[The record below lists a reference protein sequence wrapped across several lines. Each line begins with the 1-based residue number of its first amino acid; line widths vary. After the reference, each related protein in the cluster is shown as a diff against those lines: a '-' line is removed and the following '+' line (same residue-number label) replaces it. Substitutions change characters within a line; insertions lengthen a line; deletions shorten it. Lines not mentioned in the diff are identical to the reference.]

1 MSAPTVHY
9 SSPVIGVA
17 RVACYVVLTLCLLPV
32 QLVAN
37 ALRLAVARNLPM
49 IYHRLCCRIF
59 GIRLEVFGRRSR
71 ERPTLFVGN
80 HSSYLDI
87 AIYGA
92 LIAGSFVAKAEI
104 AKWPFFGW
112 LAKAQRSVF
121 VDRRAR
127 TAQLQASDLQRRLD
141 AGDDM
146 ILFPEGTSNDGNRVL
161 GFKSALFSV
170 AQLKAHGEPIAV
182 QPVSV
187 TYSRLDGVPIGRH
200 LRPFFAWYGDMDLL
214 SHARDMISLGHLTV
228 TVTFHEPVTIAQF
241 ASRKELAQ
249 HCFDAVARGHVD
261 ALAGR
266 IQPQV
271 GAPGRGRWI
280 RWRTR
285 PRLRDMKGL
294 RRAPGLPLVR
304 AVPWRRK
311 ARTAMADEAGGPGV
325 QPPAAAS

>member
-1 MSAPTVHY
+1 MSEPTVHF

-17 RVACYVVLTLCLLPV
+17 RVACYAVLTLLLLPP
-32 QLVAN
+32 QLLAN
-37 ALRLAVARNLPM
+37 LLRLPLAQRLPM
-49 IYHRLCCRIF
+49 FYHRMCCRIL
-59 GIRLEVFGRRSR
+59 GVRLEVFGRRSR
-71 ERPTLFVGN
+71 ARPTLFVGN
-80 HSSYLDI
+80 HASYLDI
-87 AIYGA
+87 IVYGA
-92 LIAGSFVAKAEI
+92 LIPGSFVAKAEI
-104 AKWPFFGW
+104 AKWPFFSW

-121 VDRRAR
+121 VDRRMR
-127 TAQLQASDLQRRLD
+127 TANLQASELQGRLD

-146 ILFPEGTSNDGNRVL
+146 ILFPEGTSDDGNRVL
-161 GFKSALFSV
+161 DFKSALFSV
-170 AQLKAHGEPIAV
+170 AEFKAHGEPVTV

-187 TYSRLDGVPIGRH
+187 TYSRLDGMPIGRH
-200 LRPFFAWYGDMDLL
+200 LRPYFAWYGDMDLL
-214 SHARDMISLGHLTV
+214 PHARELVSLGRLTV

-241 ASRKELAQ
+241 ASRKDLAQ
-249 HCFDAVARGHVD
+249 YCQEVVMRGHVD

-271 GAPGRGRWI
+271 GAVGRSRWI

-304 AVPWRRK
+304 AVVRRRK
-311 ARTAMADEAGGPGV
+311 DRDVTVPEPGT

>member
-1 MSAPTVHY
+1 MSEPTVHF
-9 SSPVIGVA
+9 SSPVVAVA
-17 RVACYVVLTLCLLPV
+17 RVVSYLVLTLLLLPLQV
-32 QLVAN
+32 LAN
-37 ALRLAVARNLPM
+37 LLRLRLAQRLPM
-49 IYHRLCCRIF
+49 FYHRLCCRIL

-71 ERPTLFVGN
+71 ARPTLFVGN
-80 HSSYLDI
+80 HASYLDI
-87 AIYGA
+87 AVYGA
-92 LIAGSFVAKAEI
+92 LIPGSFVAKAEI
-104 AKWPFFGW
+104 ADWPFFKW
-112 LAKAQRSVF
+112 LARAQRSVF
-121 VDRRAR
+121 VDRRVR
-127 TAQLQASDLQRRLD
+127 TANVQASELQRRLD
-141 AGDDM
+141 DGDDM

-170 AQLKAHGEPIAV
+170 AEMKAHGDPIVV

-200 LRPFFAWYGDMDLL
+200 LRPYFAWYADMDLV
-214 SHARDMISLGHLTV
+214 SHARELVSLGHLTV

-249 HCFDAVARGHVD
+249 YCYDVVSRGHVD
-261 ALAGR
+261 ALTGR

-271 GAPGRGRWI
+271 GAVGRWRWI

-304 AVPWRRK
+304 AVVQRRK
-311 ARTAMADEAGGPGV
+311 DRAASARESGM

>member
-1 MSAPTVHY
+1 MTSAPTVY
-9 SSPVIGVA
+9 FSSPVVA
-17 RVACYVVLTLCLLPV
+17 AARAAGYVVLTVALLPL
-32 QLVAN
+32 QLLAN
-37 ALRLAVARNLPM
+37 LLHLPIARRLPM
-49 IYHRLCCRIF
+49 FYHRMCCRIL

-71 ERPTLFVGN
+71 LRPTLFVGN
-80 HSSYLDI
+80 HASYLDI
-87 AIYGA
+87 AVYGA
-92 LIAGSFVAKAEI
+92 LIPGSFVAKAEI
-104 AKWPFFGW
+104 ANWPFFGW

-146 ILFPEGTSNDGNRVL
+146 ILFPEGTSDDGNRVL
-161 GFKSALFSV
+161 TFKSALFSV
-170 AQLKAHGEPIAV
+170 AEMKAHGEPINV

-200 LRPFFAWYGDMDLL
+200 LRPYFAWYGDMDLL
-214 SHARDMISLGHLTV
+214 PHAGQLVSLGRLTV

-249 HCFDAVARGHVD
+249 YCQDVVARGHVD

-266 IQPQV
+266 IQPTV
-271 GAPGRGRWI
+271 GAVGRWSWI

-304 AVPWRRK
+304 AVVRRRK
-311 ARTAMADEAGGPGV
+311 ERGASSRDAGM

>member
-1 MSAPTVHY
+1 MMSAPTVY
-9 SSPVIGVA
+9 FSSPFVAVA
-17 RVACYVVLTLCLLPV
+17 RVFAYLCVTGCLVPV
-32 QLVAN
+32 QLIAN
-37 ALRLAVARNLPM
+37 ALRLPAARRLPM
-49 IYHRLCCRIF
+49 FYHRLCCRIF

-71 ERPTLFVGN
+71 LRPTLFVGN

-92 LIAGSFVAKAEI
+92 LIPGSFVAKSEV
-104 AKWPFFGW
+104 AKWPLFGW

-127 TAQLQASDLQRRLD
+127 TTQLQASDLQRRLD
-141 AGDDM
+141 DGDDI

-161 GFKSALFSV
+161 AFKSALFTV
-170 AQLKAHGEPIAV
+170 AELKAHGDAIPV

-187 TYSRLDGVPIGRH
+187 TYSRLDGMPIGRH
-200 LRPFFAWYGDMDLL
+200 LRPYFAWYGDMDLV
-214 SHARDMISLGHLTV
+214 SHARAMISLGHLTV

-249 HCFDAVARGHVD
+249 HCSEAIARSHVD

-266 IQPQV
+266 IQPRV
-271 GAPGRGRWI
+271 GAVARWRSI

-285 PRLRDMKGL
+285 PRLLDMKGL
-294 RRAPGLPLVR
+294 RRAPGLPLLR
-304 AVPWRRK
+304 AVVQRRK
-311 ARTAMADEAGGPGV
+311 DRAKGAKGSGMN
-325 QPPAAAS
+325 PPAAAS